1 MVILVMFVLVGALT
15 AGFSMMS
22 GERATDDATLQGEAS
37 TALAESALQ
46 QALRNRASIGL
57 SATPGAAAESVRV
70 TFTGGYADVIQQ
82 QLRPQLTDVQT
93 GVYLIRVRGVRT
105 RTGVY
110 GAGNSVSNATMIST
124 FKRVSMRAQ
133 SAMTGING
141 IQKAG
146 SSGLI
151 SGTDVCG
158 ATAGLPAVAV
168 PTDPGITGTGQWMNS
183 LVGTPKIST
192 IGADADAAAA
202 AVPIDWDAIVNGGA
216 ITPDFDVP
224 TVAFPAD
231 AWFTANPNRWPTI
244 IVRNGPN
251 PSTEY
256 TLPNFGR
263 GLLMI
268 FGDVRLNGNTA
279 GWNGLILVGGR
290 LRSNGSNEISGG
302 VVSGLNVKLGFAV
315 DDNDV
320 NELNGTKKFLYN
332 SCNISSAINGGG
344 GASMRGYQ
352 NTWSNT
358 FSTY

>member
-15 AGFSMMS
+15 AGFTMLSS
-22 GERATDDATLQGEAS
+22 ERATDDATLQGEAS
-37 TALAESALQ
+37 TAIAESALQ

-57 SATPGAAAESVRV
+57 TATPGAAAESVRV

-82 QLRPQLTDVQT
+82 QLRPQIADAQT

-105 RTGVY
+105 TTGVY
-110 GAGNSVSNATMIST
+110 GAGNSVSNATMIT
-124 FKRVSMRAQ
+124 TYKRISMTVQ

-158 ATAGLPAVAV
+158 QTPGLPAVAV
-168 PTDPGITGTGQWMNS
+168 PTDPGIDGTGQWMNS
-183 LVGTPKIST
+183 LQGTPKIAT
-192 IGADADAAAA
+192 IGADAEAAAA
-202 AVPIDWDAIVNGGA
+202 AVPIDWDAIVNDGA

-224 TVAFPAD
+224 TVAFPND
-231 AWFTANPNRWPTI
+231 AWFTANPITWPTI

-279 GWNGLILVGGR
+279 GWNGIILVGGR

-302 VVSGLNVKLGFAV
+302 VISGLNVKLGYSV

-332 SCNISSAINGGG
+332 SCNVSSAINGGG

-358 FSTY
+358 FKTY